1 MAWETKKKSGEG
13 THRTCSPTT
22 SEAICED
29 VRSRLADDPGIDSSG
44 IEVRVE
50 GCRVILEG
58 TVTSELAKQMAEVV
72 AYEAEG
78 VVGVDNALAVRA
90 RRKRETPPPPGRQER
105 QQAAVEP
112 GFGSYVETSIS
123 PRGGPMS
130 GPFAPHNRPG
140 LATGG
145 FSADAAGSP
154 FENGANL
161 RTTGSKSRND

>member
-1 MAWETKKKSGEG
+1 MAWETKLKSGEG
-13 THRTCSPTT
+13 AHRTGSLST

-90 RRKRETPPPPGRQER
+90 RQRRGAPPAPKRHER
-105 QQAAVEP
+105 QAAIEP
-112 GFGSYVETSIS
+112 GTRRYLEAVSQQRGSLDT
-123 PRGGPMS
+123 
-130 GPFAPHNRPG
+130 PFDPDNRPG
-140 LATGG
+140 LGTGG
-145 FSADAAGSP
+145 LPADTSGSP
-154 FENGANL
+154 VESGVNL
-161 RTTGSKSRND
+161 RPGNIKFRGD